1 MKIDFARK
9 SHLDSMN
16 LQRPEDKTLLPIGVR
31 DSFQVCFQELALK
44 GCFDANN
51 FLPLIISAVRL
62 SML

>member
-1 MKIDFARK
+1 
-9 SHLDSMN
+9 MN

-31 DSFQVCFQELALK
+31 DSLQVCFQELALK